1 MRRPN
6 NVQAFL
12 TRPDGCN
19 LFYTMDD
26 FTDPWRE
33 PETALFVHGLA
44 ESTEACRAWM
54 PHFAGHYRCVRVDV
68 RGFGRSTPMPK
79 EYEWT
84 MDALLE
90 DFAALI
96 DHLGCGR
103 VHLVGAKSGGSMAL
117 MLAAEYPQLVQTLV
131 GVTPPVVGPRA
142 ATGWCKDIEKSGMLA
157 WAQLTMQGRL
167 GSKVSQ
173 AEIDWWVNTIQ
184 SKTAVSTMQGY
195 LRWVPGMDI
204 RADVAKITC
213 PTLIF
218 CTTGS
223 GLRTIDSYKEWQ
235 STIRN
240 SRLIVLDSDAWHA
253 AGALPD
259 VCAKAAL
266 EFIRGQ
272 K

>member
-1 MRRPN
+1 METVLR
-6 NVQAFL
+6 
-12 TRPDGCN
+12 RPDGCE
-19 LFYTMDD
+19 LFYTTDD

-33 PETALFVHGLA
+33 PETALFIHGLA
-44 ESTEACRAWM
+44 ESTEAWRAWM

-79 EYEWT
+79 DYEWT

-96 DHLGCGR
+96 DHLGCER
-103 VHLVGAKSGGSMAL
+103 VHLIGAKSGGSMAL
-117 MLAAEYPQLVQTLV
+117 SLAAEYPRLVKTLV
-131 GVTPPVVGPRA
+131 GVTPPVVGPQA
-142 ATGWCKDIEKSGMLA
+142 ATGWCKDIEKDGMLK
-157 WAQLTMQGRL
+157 WAQQTMQGRL
-167 GSKVSQ
+167 GSKASQ

-204 RADVAKITC
+204 RADVAKIEC
-213 PTLIF
+213 PTLVF
-218 CTTGS
+218 STTGS
-223 GLRTIDSYKEWQ
+223 GLRSMDSYKEWT

-240 SRLIVLDSDAWHA
+240 SKLIVLESDAWHA

-259 VCAKAAL
+259 VCAEAARK
-266 EFIRGQ
+266 FIDAQRR
-272 K
+272 

>member
-1 MRRPN
+1 MET
-6 NVQAFL
+6 FL
-12 TRPDGCN
+12 TRPDGCQ
-19 LFYTMDD
+19 LFYTIDD

-33 PETALFVHGLA
+33 SATALFIHGLA
-44 ESTEACRAWM
+44 ESTEAWRAWM

-96 DHLGCGR
+96 DHLDCGR
-103 VHLVGAKSGGSMAL
+103 VHLIGAKSGGSMAL
-117 MLAAEYPQLVQTLV
+117 ELAAEYPQLVKTLV
-131 GVTPPVVGPRA
+131 GVTPPVVGPQA
-142 ATGWCKDIEKSGMLA
+142 AIGWIKDIEKVGMLK
-157 WAQLTMQGRL
+157 WAQQTMQGRL
-167 GSKVSQ
+167 GSKASP
-173 AEIDWWVNTIQ
+173 AEIAWWVNTIQ

-204 RADVAKITC
+204 RADVAKIQC

-218 CTTGS
+218 STTGS
-223 GLRTIDSYKEWQ
+223 GLRSVDSYKEWTA
-235 STIRN
+235 TIPDAK
-240 SRLIVLDSDAWHA
+240 LIVLDSDAWHA

-266 EFIRGQ
+266 EFINAHR
-272 K
+272 